1 MGCTKSKSVDV
12 AENTFPN
19 AQNPPTTQ
27 NDLIKSA
34 ELLPSK
40 NKIQTFSKTEKS
52 NALMVS
58 YKSLKSN
65 GSFLRKT
72 QSPSSRNMINKQ
84 KKEPFTISTIDS
96 DLFNIIIIK
105 INACSFLTEYLIP
118 IWFNN
123 NTYIK
128 FITKGKWRIDKKYD
142 FTDSTG
148 KPSSNILKFNYGAL
162 IGRIGSGKA
171 FVITPNEF
179 TFYTEEEGPL
189 YLKMNLP
196 KNINVNPEGTMEIK
210 VFDGIL
216 MNIEEIYERIGW
228 KGKDMRYDNT
238 ISTEIENELTND
250 FNSLRMNPIL
260 FYEKI
265 IKTSHN
271 KIWTEQFI
279 KQMQTNNDNNGIPP
293 FSINNNLYIYLHNYI
308 GLNYEYIK
316 NNITKRDVNKFLR
329 DLEDKININIKDEFC
344 CENATNC
351 RISKKNNS
359 LDICTQYLFDIKF
372 RKKIFNKKY
381 NSIAIKVIEEFL
393 EDSYLII
400 LVIMKEDI
408 NNNENDNNNENEN
421 ENSN

>member
-12 AENTFPN
+12 AENTV
-19 AQNPPTTQ
+19 QNDQNKKNTQ

-34 ELLPSK
+34 EFLTSK
-40 NKIQTFSKTEKS
+40 NKLQTFSKFEKG

-65 GSFLRKT
+65 GSFLRRT
-72 QSPSSRNMINKQ
+72 QSPSRNNINKS
-84 KKEPFTISTIDS
+84 KKEPYTISKLDS
-96 DLFNIIIIK
+96 DSFNIIIIK

-118 IWFNN
+118 IWFNS

-128 FITKGKWRIDKKYD
+128 FVTKGKWRIDKKYH

-162 IGRIGSGKA
+162 VGRIGSGPA

-179 TFYTEEEGPL
+179 TFYSEKEGPL

-196 KNINVNPEGTMEIK
+196 KNVNVNPEGTMEVK
-210 VFDGIL
+210 VFEGNL

-228 KGKDMRYDNT
+228 KSKDMKYDNN
-238 ISTEIENELTND
+238 ISTDIENELTSD
-250 FNSLRMNPIL
+250 FNNLRMNPIL

-265 IKTSHN
+265 IKTSNN
-271 KIWTEQFI
+271 KIWTEQFL
-279 KQMQTNNDNNGIPP
+279 KQMKMNNDNNGILP
-293 FSINNNLYIYLHNYI
+293 FNINNNLYIYLHNYI
-308 GLNYEYIK
+308 GLNYEYILK
-316 NNITKRDVNKFLR
+316 NIAKRDTNKFLR
-329 DLEDKININIKDEFC
+329 DFEEKIHLNIQDEFC

-351 RISKKNNS
+351 RISKKYNS
-359 LDICTQYLFDIKF
+359 LDICMQYLFDIKF
-372 RKKIFNKKY
+372 RKKIFNKDY
-381 NSIAIKVIEEFL
+381 TSIAVKVIEEFL

-400 LVIMKEDI
+400 LVIMKGDI
-408 NNNENDNNNENEN
+408 NDNDNGNGNENVN